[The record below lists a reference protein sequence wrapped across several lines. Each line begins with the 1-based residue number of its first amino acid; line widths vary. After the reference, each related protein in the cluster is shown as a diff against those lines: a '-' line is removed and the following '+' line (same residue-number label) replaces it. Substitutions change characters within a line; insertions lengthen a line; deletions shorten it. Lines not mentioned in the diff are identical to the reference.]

1 MLPAM
6 LVLVLIY
13 RIELRTTTTLAFY
26 FSRGSCDDDF
36 VVGSRSLIWSL
47 CSQNGLWPGLRRS
60 GLAVFGLM
68 IWMEFS
74 VTIVFLG
81 AACMQKTW

>member
-13 RIELRTTTTLAFY
+13 RIALPLHRMAFY
-26 FSRGSCDDDF
+26 FSRGCDDDF
-36 VVGSRSLIWSL
+36 VVSSRPLIWTL

-68 IWMEFS
+68 IWMESS
-74 VTIVFLG
+74 VIIVFLG